1 MYFDMYCNIYQN
13 TLVFNFWLLPAQKFK
28 ILPTFELLIKNGN
41 IIENQKHEY
50 DCTALIWAISR
61 KI

>member
-50 DCTALIWAISR
+50 DCTALI
-61 KI
+61 